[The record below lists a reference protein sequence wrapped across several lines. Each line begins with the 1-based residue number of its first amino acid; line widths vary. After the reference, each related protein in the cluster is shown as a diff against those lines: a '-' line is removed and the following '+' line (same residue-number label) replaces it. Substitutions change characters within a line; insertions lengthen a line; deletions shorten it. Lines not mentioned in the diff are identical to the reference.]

1 MDGYVEVALFVY
13 IHMYTIVCI
22 YLYMSPYR
30 YVFQISTKC
39 WETFRANVCA
49 YVRRDFV
56 HILALGVIVFSVVF
70 RFEVHAL
77 GAKSGRSRAQPNA
90 AESGVRRIEFA
101 EQ

>member
-1 MDGYVEVALFVY
+1 MDGYVEVAIFVY
-13 IHMYTIVCI
+13 IHMYTSVCI

-56 HILALGVIVFSVVF
+56 HILAFGCYCVFCTLFVGFLCVFLRFFDICFCVFS
-70 RFEVHAL
+70 
-77 GAKSGRSRAQPNA
+77 SRL
-90 AESGVRRIEFA
+90 
-101 EQ
+101 